1 MLALL
6 IIFFLLALA
15 MGAFVNAISG
25 LFVNFNPDAIIPSF
39 GLMIVA
45 MGVGIS
51 VYKLKVG
58 LAPATVVGLVLFAL
72 LIFLGIE
79 QPVTTYAWFT
89 SPQTRQALDD
99 DRDQSAS
106 GSDPGFSSPYGAVAA
121 IAHFEASGQKAA
133 AGDVRSAIVPTQRA
147 WIFILLSY
155 AFLASVLPVWLLLQ
169 PRDYIN
175 SFQLYFAL
183 ATLMVGLLI
192 AAVTQA
198 PENHINA
205 AMFRPHVPLEPL
217 RPGETVAAVPQAP
230 SWLPLLFVTVACGAV
245 SGFHAL
251 VSSGTTVRQINR
263 QTEALPI
270 GYGAMLTEAVL
281 AILVILACVAGLGAS
296 AWEPGGEYSSWKGI
310 GGAGLAV
317 QLSAVVQGGANF
329 LRLVGI
335 PLAWGTALLAVTI
348 VAFAMTTL
356 DTATR
361 LLRFNVEEICRSIKL
376 DFLANRYFASLV
388 AVVAIAF
395 FGLNPAG
402 KTLWTLFGSTNQL
415 LAGLTLLTV
424 TVFLYKLRRPVIY
437 TLVPM
442 LLMLAV
448 AAWAIAIQLHGFW
461 NERNWSLVGVCVV
474 VVIMSVWL
482 VIEALLSFARGRG
495 GLEFGDDG
503 SEKPSQEE
511 LAAIGANE
519 LG

>member
-1 MLALL
+1 
-6 IIFFLLALA
+6 
-15 MGAFVNAISG
+15 
-25 LFVNFNPDAIIPSF
+25 
-39 GLMIVA
+39 
-45 MGVGIS
+45 
-51 VYKLKVG
+51 
-58 LAPATVVGLVLFAL
+58 
-72 LIFLGIE
+72 
-79 QPVTTYAWFT
+79 
-89 SPQTRQALDD
+89 
-99 DRDQSAS
+99 
-106 GSDPGFSSPYGAVAA
+106 
-121 IAHFEASGQKAA
+121 
-133 AGDVRSAIVPTQRA
+133 
-147 WIFILLSY
+147 
-155 AFLASVLPVWLLLQ
+155 
-169 PRDYIN
+169 
-175 SFQLYFAL
+175 
-183 ATLMVGLLI
+183 
-192 AAVTQA
+192 
-198 PENHINA
+198 
-205 AMFRPHVPLEPL
+205 
-217 RPGETVAAVPQAP
+217 
-230 SWLPLLFVTVACGAV
+230 LLFVTVACGAV

-263 QTEALPI
+263 QTDALPI

-495 GLEFGDDG
+495 GLEFGDDE

-511 LAAIGANE
+511 LAAVGANE